1 MSASADR
8 TDALAWFTRGMR
20 GIVTDGGCRDTDE
33 MILEKIP
40 VYHRGPTRGID
51 PGRVLIESYNNPVNV
66 GGVLVMPGDVIA
78 AHNEGV
84 IVVPRAK
91 AEAVSA
97 AAHRIQEQDKVGRR
111 RLYQKLNLPQ
121 DFTVK

>member
-1 MSASADR
+1 
-8 TDALAWFTRGMR
+8 
-20 GIVTDGGCRDTDE
+20 
-33 MILEKIP
+33 
-40 VYHRGPTRGID
+40 
-51 PGRVLIESYNNPVNV
+51 
-66 GGVLVMPGDVIA
+66 MPGDVIA
-78 AHNEGV
+78 ADNEGV